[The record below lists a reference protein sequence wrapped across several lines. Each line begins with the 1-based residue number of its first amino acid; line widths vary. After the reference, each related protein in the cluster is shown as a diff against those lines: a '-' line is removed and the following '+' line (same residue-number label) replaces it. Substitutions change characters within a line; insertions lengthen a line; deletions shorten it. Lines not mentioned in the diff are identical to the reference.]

1 MKKQDRLK
9 LKGLITK
16 LTSAAKKAAS
26 KNEELEDIR
35 MNAVN
40 LETSSQKMIQLN
52 G

>member
-16 LTSAAKKAAS
+16 LTSAAKKAAVR
-26 KNEELEDIR
+26 NEELKEIR
-35 MNAVN
+35 INAVN
-40 LETSSQKMIQLN
+40 LDPSSELIQLN